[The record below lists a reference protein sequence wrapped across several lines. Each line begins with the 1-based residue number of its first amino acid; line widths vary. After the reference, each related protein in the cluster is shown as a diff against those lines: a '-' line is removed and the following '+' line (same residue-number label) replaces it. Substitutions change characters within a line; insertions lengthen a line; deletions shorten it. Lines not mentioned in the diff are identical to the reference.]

1 MIEGELKRIKSF
13 VSSSRDVYR
22 VFQNQIQIKKLGK
35 NSAVT
40 YKNKFDLTVYMVR
53 TSAKARDTFYLEPN
67 EAGTELAL
75 SKVEF
80 KAKNAEERARWVL
93 AIHKSMKENEMT
105 HIFTDRQSMVP
116 SMRQSTTG

>member
-1 MIEGELKRIKSF
+1 MQQAGDIPREETALIEGELKRIKSF
-13 VSSSRDVYR
+13 ASSSRDVYR

-93 AIHKSMKENEMT
+93 AIHKSMKEN
-105 HIFTDRQSMVP
+105 
-116 SMRQSTTG
+116 